1 MKEKVNQIKEVA
13 KENISKIKDL
23 QELQEL
29 KVKLLGKKSELTSL
43 LKGLGGLSAEERPK
57 IGSLVNE
64 VRSEIE
70 ENLAKAEKK
79 LKEKA
84 LAEKLEKEKIDITLP
99 SVKTKRGSKHPINR
113 VIEEIQDLFVSMGY
127 DVIEGPELETESSC
141 WSPSER
147 YAR

>member
-57 IGSLVNE
+57 IGSYR
-64 VRSEIE
+64 RSR
-70 ENLAKAEKK
+70 
-79 LKEKA
+79 
-84 LAEKLEKEKIDITLP
+84 T
-99 SVKTKRGSKHPINR
+99 GNR
-113 VIEEIQDLFVSMGY
+113 
-127 DVIEGPELETESSC
+127 
-141 WSPSER
+141 
-147 YAR
+147 